1 MNEKKLNLQGACW
14 DGVAA
19 ADLLMCGVGSANP
32 LPSAD
37 IKEAEKERL
46 AEITQY
52 ERQLWHDGVDF
63 IAGIDEVGRGPIAGP
78 VVAAAVIL
86 PKGVMIEGIN
96 DSKKLSEKKRLALE
110 KTIKENCV
118 AWAIG
123 AVGPGVIDK
132 INILEASKLAMQQ
145 AIAKLPVKPQHL
157 LVDAVN
163 LAADIPQT
171 DIIKGDAKSVSIGAA
186 SIIAKCHRDRMMKVY
201 DNIYPGY
208 GLGGHAGY
216 PTKAHKEAVF
226 ALGYTPIHRKSFKL
240 KPIKK

>member
-1 MNEKKLNLQGACW
+1 MNEKKLNLKRACW
-14 DGVAA
+14 DGIEA
-19 ADLLMCGVGSANP
+19 ADLQMFGAGFANP
-32 LPSAD
+32 LPVAD
-37 IKEAEKERL
+37 IKDAEKERL

-52 ERQLWHDGVDF
+52 EQQLWQNGIDF
-63 IAGIDEVGRGPIAGP
+63 IAGVDEVGRGPIAGP

-86 PKGVMIEGIN
+86 PKNVMIAGIN

-123 AVGPGVIDK
+123 AVGPSVIDK
-132 INILEASKLAMQQ
+132 INILEASKLAMKQ
-145 AIAKLPVKPQHL
+145 AVAKLPVKPQHL
-157 LVDAVN
+157 FVDAVN
-163 LAADIPQT
+163 IAADIPQT

-201 DNIYPGY
+201 DKVYPGY
-208 GLGGHAGY
+208 GLAGHAGY

>member
-1 MNEKKLNLQGACW
+1 MINLTDDRW
-14 DGVAA
+14 EGVAPV
-19 ADLLMCGVGSANP
+19 DLKMQGCGAGNP
-32 LPSAD
+32 CPSGD
-37 IKEAEKERL
+37 IKEQEIERL
-46 AEITQY
+46 REITRY
-52 ERQLWHDGVDF
+52 EEELWAGGVDF
-63 IAGIDEVGRGPIAGP
+63 IAGVDEVGRGPIAGP

-86 PKGVMIEGIN
+86 PKGVCIAGIN

-123 AVGPGVIDK
+123 AVGPSVIDK
-132 INILEASKLAMQQ
+132 INILEASKLAMKK
-145 AIAKLPVKPQHL
+145 AVAKLPVVAQHL

-163 LAADIPQT
+163 LQVEIPQT
-171 DIIKGDAKSVSIGAA
+171 DIVKGDAKSVSIGAA

-201 DNIYPGY
+201 DKVYPGY

-226 ALGYTPIHRKSFKL
+226 AMGYTKIHRKSFKL